1 MFLEIHVDRRRKNP
15 YVYGL
20 FRETFRDDGQVRHRT
35 RGRVT
40 GLSLGQLEALRD
52 FVQQGC
58 PKDSGRCQVK
68 NSRELGAVF
77 AVLRMA
83 ESLGVDR
90 LLYSRRVDWVR
101 HVLAM
106 IVGRVV
112 YQGSKL
118 SLTNLWRD
126 TALWSLCGLG
136 DARPDVDDCYEAM
149 DELLARQPAIQKT
162 LARKHLKDGC
172 LVLYD
177 VTSSYFEGEYKDSQ
191 LVDWGYNRDGKRG
204 HKQIVIGLMT
214 DKDGCPVGVSVYRGN
229 TNDQKTLADRI
240 RELKSEYGLRDVI
253 MAGDRGM
260 ITAARLPELSEAGIR
275 SVTALTHP
283 EIFKLV
289 QRKVI
294 EPGLFDERE
303 IAEVRDPDTPNV
315 RYLLCR
321 NPLTGEKERRTRLAL
336 IAKTREALE
345 TLAKS
350 RKRRTVEELGAAVG
364 KALARWKVGKFFI
377 WRVRGGKSAQ
387 GEISA
392 KARLRF
398 SERRGELEWELN
410 QPRVDTEESLD
421 GCYVVRTD
429 ASEQVFDKNQAV
441 ACYRGLAEVER
452 DFRQLKTVSIEIRPT
467 YHQKDERI
475 EAHVLLCMLAY
486 YIQWHMQRRLAPLF
500 EEDGEGADRRW
511 TFAGVLER
519 LKGIRQETV
528 VFNNTEVTLK
538 TTPDE
543 EQQQILDLLS
553 VRL

>member
-1 MFLEIHVDRRRKNP
+1 MYLEIHVDRRRKSP

-20 FRETFRDDGQVRHRT
+20 FRESFRDHGAVRHRT

-40 GLSLGQLEALRD
+40 GLSHRQLQAMRD
-52 FVQQGC
+52 FVQRGC
-58 PKDSGRCQVK
+58 PEGSGHRYEIKDS
-68 NSRELGAVF
+68 REYGAVC
-77 AVLRMA
+77 AVLRTA
-83 ESLGVDR
+83 EALGVDR
-90 LLYSRRVDWVR
+90 LLYSRRKPWVR
-101 HVLAM
+101 HALAM

-126 TALWSLCGLG
+126 SVLWSLCGLEEG
-136 DARPDVDDCYEAM
+136 RPDVDDCYEAM
-149 DELLARQPAIQKT
+149 DELLARQPAIQKA

-177 VTSSYFEGEYKDSQ
+177 VTSSYFEGEYKNSA

-214 DKDGCPVGVSVYRGN
+214 DRDGCPIGVSVYRGN

-240 RELKSEYGLRDVI
+240 QELKETYGLRDVI
-253 MAGDRGM
+253 LAGDRGM
-260 ITAARLPELSEAGIR
+260 ITAARLPELTEAGIR
-275 SVTALTHP
+275 SITALTHP
-283 EIFKLV
+283 EIFRLV
-289 QRKVI
+289 DRKVI
-294 EPGLFDERE
+294 EPGLFDEHE
-303 IAEVRDPDTPNV
+303 IAQVCDPETPNV

-321 NPLTGEKERRTRLAL
+321 NPLTGEKEHRTRQAL

-345 TLAKS
+345 TLARS

-364 KALARWKVGKFFI
+364 KILARWKVGKFFL
-377 WRVRGGKSAQ
+377 WRVHNGK
-387 GEISA
+387 
-392 KARLRF
+392 
-398 SERRGELEWELN
+398 LEWELD
-410 QPRVDTEESLD
+410 QPRVAIEESID
-421 GCYVVRTD
+421 GCYVIRTD

-441 ACYRGLAEVER
+441 ACYRGLAAIER

-475 EAHVLLCMLAY
+475 EAHVFLCMLAY
-486 YIQWHMQRRLAPLF
+486 YIQWHMHRRLMPLF
-500 EEDGEGADRRW
+500 EQDGQGAERRW

-519 LKGIRQETV
+519 LKGIRQETL
-528 VFNNTEVTLK
+528 VFDQTEVTLK
-538 TTPDE
+538 TTPDD
-543 EQQQILDLLS
+543 EQQGILDLLD

>member
-1 MFLEIHVDRRRKNP
+1 MHLEIFVDRRRKHP

-20 FRETFRDDGQVRHRT
+20 FRETFRENGKVCHRT

-40 GLSLGQLEALRD
+40 GLTLEQLEALRD
-52 FVQQGC
+52 FVRQGC
-58 PKDSGRCQVK
+58 PKSGEPHCQVRS
-68 NSRELGAVF
+68 SREFGAVW

-83 ESLGVDR
+83 EKLGLDR
-90 LLYSRRVDWVR
+90 LIYSRRQPWVR
-101 HVLAM
+101 HALAM

-126 TALWSLCGLG
+126 TALWSVCGLG
-136 DARPDVDDCYEAM
+136 EERPEVDDCYAAM
-149 DELLARQPAIQKT
+149 DKLLARQPAIQKA

-177 VTSSYFEGEYKDSQ
+177 VTSSYFEGEYKNSE
-191 LVDWGYNRDGKRG
+191 LVDWGYNRDGKKG
-204 HKQIVIGLMT
+204 HRQIVIGLMT
-214 DKDGCPVGVSVYRGN
+214 DRDGCPVGVSVYRGN
-229 TNDQKTLADRI
+229 TNDQKTLADRVKEL
-240 RELKSEYGLRDVI
+240 REAYGLRDVV

-260 ITAARLPELSEAGIR
+260 ITAARLRELTEAGIR

-289 QRKVI
+289 RRKVI

-303 IAEVRDPDTPNV
+303 IAEVRDPDSANV

-321 NPLTGEKERRTRLAL
+321 NPLTAEKERRTREAL
-336 IAKTREALE
+336 MAKSREALAQ
-345 TLAKS
+345 LARS
-350 RKRRTVEELGAAVG
+350 RKRRTAEELGAAVG
-364 KALARWKVGKFFI
+364 QALARWKVGKFFI
-377 WRVRGGKSAQ
+377 WRVREGK
-387 GEISA
+387 
-392 KARLRF
+392 
-398 SERRGELEWELN
+398 LEWEIDQQRLELE
-410 QPRVDTEESLD
+410 RSLD

-429 ASEQVFDKNQAV
+429 ASEQIFDRNAAV
-441 ACYRGLAEVER
+441 ASYRQLAEVER
-452 DFRQLKTVSIEIRPT
+452 DFRQLKTVAIEIRPT
-467 YHQKDERI
+467 YHHKDERI
-475 EAHVLLCMLAY
+475 EAHVFLCMLAY
-486 YIQWHMQRRLAPLF
+486 YLQWHMHRQLASLF
-500 EEDGEGADRRW
+500 KENGEGQDRRW

-538 TTPDE
+538 TTPDD
-543 EQQQILDLLS
+543 EQQQILDLLG

>member
-1 MFLEIHVDRRRKNP
+1 MYLEIHVDRRRKNP

-20 FRETFRDDGQVRHRT
+20 FRETFRDNGKVRHRT

-40 GLSLGQLEALRD
+40 GLSHRQLQAMRE
-52 FVQQGC
+52 FVQRGC
-58 PKDSGRCQVK
+58 PEDSGHRYEIRD
-68 NSRELGAVF
+68 SREFGAVC

-83 ESLGVDR
+83 EALGVDR
-90 LLYSRRVDWVR
+90 LLYSRRKPWVR
-101 HVLAM
+101 HALAM

-126 TALWSLCGLG
+126 SVLWSLCGLDEG
-136 DARPDVDDCYEAM
+136 RPDVDDCYEAM
-149 DELLARQPAIQKT
+149 DELLARQPAIQKA

-177 VTSSYFEGEYKDSQ
+177 VTSSYFEGAYKDSA

-214 DKDGCPVGVSVYRGN
+214 DRDGCPIGVSVYRGN

-240 RELKSEYGLRDVI
+240 QELKETYGLGDVI
-253 MAGDRGM
+253 LAGDRGM
-260 ITAARLPELSEAGIR
+260 ITAARLPELTEAGIR
-275 SVTALTHP
+275 SITALTHP
-283 EIFKLV
+283 EIFRLV
-289 QRKVI
+289 DKKVI
-294 EPGLFDERE
+294 EPGLFDEHE
-303 IAEVRDPDTPNV
+303 IAQVCDPETPSV

-321 NPLTGEKERRTRLAL
+321 NPLTGEKEHRTRQAL

-345 TLAKS
+345 TLARS

-364 KALARWKVGKFFI
+364 KILARWKVGKFFL
-377 WRVRGGKSAQ
+377 WRVHNGK
-387 GEISA
+387 
-392 KARLRF
+392 
-398 SERRGELEWELN
+398 LEWELD
-410 QPRVDTEESLD
+410 QPRVATEESID
-421 GCYVVRTD
+421 GCYVIRTD

-441 ACYRGLAEVER
+441 ACYRGLATVER

-467 YHQKDERI
+467 YHQKDQRI
-475 EAHVLLCMLAY
+475 EAHVFLCLLAY
-486 YIQWHMQRRLAPLF
+486 YIQWHMHRRLMPLF
-500 EEDGEGADRRW
+500 EQDGQGAERRW

-519 LKGIRQETV
+519 LKGIRQETL
-528 VFNNTEVTLK
+528 VFDQTEVTLK
-538 TTPDE
+538 TTPDD
-543 EQQQILDLLS
+543 EQQTILDLLD

>member
-20 FRETFRDDGQVRHRT
+20 FRETFRDHGQVRHRT

-40 GLSLGQLEALRD
+40 GLSFKQLEALRD
-52 FVQQGC
+52 FIQQGC
-58 PKDSGRCQVK
+58 PKDAGQGCTVK
-68 NSRELGAVF
+68 NSRELGSVF

-83 ESLGVDR
+83 EALRLDR
-90 LLYSRRVDWVR
+90 LLYSRREPWVR
-101 HVLAM
+101 YALAM

-118 SLTNLWRD
+118 ALTNLWRD

-136 DARPDVDDCYEAM
+136 DERPDVDECYEAM
-149 DELLARQPAIQKT
+149 DELLSRQPAIQKA

-177 VTSSYFEGEYKDSQ
+177 VTSSYFEGEYKESE

-214 DKDGCPVGVSVYRGN
+214 GKDGCPVGVSVYRGN

-240 RELKSEYGLRDVI
+240 RELQAEYGLRDVI

-260 ITAARLPELSEAGIR
+260 ITAARLPELTEAGIR
-275 SVTALTHP
+275 SITALTHP
-283 EIFKLV
+283 EILKLV
-289 QRKVI
+289 QRKVM

-321 NPLTGEKERRTRLAL
+321 NPLTGQKERRTRQAL
-336 IAKTREALE
+336 IAKTRAALE
-345 TLAKS
+345 KLAKS
-350 RKRRTVEELGAAVG
+350 RKRRAAEELGAAVG

-377 WRVRGGKSAQ
+377 WQVRDGKL
-387 GEISA
+387 
-392 KARLRF
+392 K
-398 SERRGELEWELN
+398 WELD
-410 QPRVDTEESLD
+410 QKRVETEQSLD
-421 GCYVVRTD
+421 GCYVIRTD
-429 ASEQVFDKNQAV
+429 ASERIFDKNEAV
-441 ACYRGLAEVER
+441 ACYRQLAAVER

-486 YIQWHMQRRLAPLF
+486 YIQWHMHERLAPLF
-500 EEDGEGADRRW
+500 EEDGEGKDRRW

-528 VFNNTEVTLK
+528 VFNSTEVILK
-538 TTPDE
+538 TTPDD
-543 EQQQILDLLS
+543 EQQRILDLLG

>member
-1 MFLEIHVDRRRKNP
+1 MFLEIHIDRRRKNP

-20 FRETFRDDGQVRHRT
+20 FRETFRQDGQVRHRT

-52 FVQQGC
+52 FIQQGC
-58 PKDSGRCQVK
+58 PKAASEHCAVK
-68 NSRELGAVF
+68 HSREFGAVF

-83 ESLGVDR
+83 EALGVDR
-90 LLYSRRVDWVR
+90 LLYSRREPWVR
-101 HVLAM
+101 YVLAM

-136 DARPDVDDCYEAM
+136 DERPDVDDCYEAM
-149 DELLARQPAIQKT
+149 DELLSRQPAIQKA

-214 DKDGCPVGVSVYRGN
+214 SKDGCPVGVSVYRGN

-240 RELKSEYGLRDVI
+240 QELKAAYGLRDVI
-253 MAGDRGM
+253 LAGDRGM
-260 ITAARLPELSEAGIR
+260 ITAARLPELTEAGLR
-275 SVTALTHP
+275 SITALTHP
-283 EIFKLV
+283 EILKLV
-289 QRKVI
+289 RRKVI
-294 EPGLFDERE
+294 EPGLFDERA
-303 IAEVRDPDTPNV
+303 IAEVRDPETPNV

-321 NPLTGEKERRTRLAL
+321 NPLTGEKERRTRQAL
-336 IAKTREALE
+336 IAKTQEALE
-345 TLAKS
+345 AVRRS

-364 KALARWKVGKFFI
+364 KTLARWKVGKFFL
-377 WRVRGGKSAQ
+377 WRVREGK
-387 GEISA
+387 
-392 KARLRF
+392 
-398 SERRGELEWELN
+398 LEWELD
-410 QPRVDTEESLD
+410 QKRVETEQSLD

-429 ASEQVFDKNQAV
+429 ASERSFDKNEAV
-441 ACYRGLAEVER
+441 ACYRQLATVER
-452 DFRQLKTVSIEIRPT
+452 NFRQLKTVSIEIRPT

-475 EAHVLLCMLAY
+475 EAHVLLCILGY
-486 YIQWHMQRRLAPLF
+486 YIQWHMQKRLAPLF
-500 EEDGEGADRRW
+500 EQDGQGQDRRW

-528 VFNNTEVTLK
+528 VFNDTEVTLK
-538 TTPDE
+538 TTPDD
-543 EQQQILDLLS
+543 EQQRILDLLG

>member
-1 MFLEIHVDRRRKNP
+1 MFLEIHVDRRRKNA

-52 FVQQGC
+52 FVRQGC
-58 PKDSGRCQVK
+58 PRDSGRCEVK

-90 LLYSRRVDWVR
+90 WLYSRRVDWVR
-101 HVLAM
+101 YVLAM
-106 IVGRVV
+106 MVGRVV

-126 TALWSLCGLG
+126 TALWSVCGLG
-136 DARPDVDDCYEAM
+136 DERPDVDDCYEAM

-177 VTSSYFEGEYKDSQ
+177 VTSSYFEGEYTDSP

-214 DKDGCPVGVSVYRGN
+214 DQDGCPVGVSVYRGN

-294 EPGLFDERE
+294 EPGLFDEQE
-303 IAEVRDPDTPNV
+303 IAQVCDPEAMNV

-350 RKRRTVEELGAAVG
+350 RKRRTAEELGAAVG

-377 WRVRGGKSAQ
+377 WRVHGGK
-387 GEISA
+387 
-392 KARLRF
+392 
-398 SERRGELEWELN
+398 LEWELN

-475 EAHVLLCMLAY
+475 EAHVFLCMLAY
-486 YIQWHMQRRLAPLF
+486 YIQWHMQRRLTPLF

-528 VFNNTEVTLK
+528 VFNDTEVTLK
-538 TTPDE
+538 TTPDD
-543 EQQQILDLLS
+543 EQQRILDLLG
-553 VRL
+553 VHL